1 MFLRLNNDTNMHIE
15 CDHIRFN
22 HLDAN
27 NEYKPEINLQLTVN
41 EDIDT
46 SIAQLDAILQDGNQ
60 VTDLYVG
67 TNEMTQL
74 YDLHGLEFSITQLE
88 DMAQDDQRFVS
99 IIIENLGESILT
111 PEE

>member
-1 MFLRLNNDTNMHIE
+1 MFLRLNNNENMHIE

-22 HLDAN
+22 HLNAEK
-27 NEYKPEINLQLTVN
+27 EYKPEISLQLTVN
-41 EDIDT
+41 EDIDA
-46 SIAQLDAILQDGNQ
+46 SIAQLDAILQEGNQ

-74 YDLHGLEFSITQLE
+74 YDLHDLEFSITQLE
-88 DMAQDDQRFVS
+88 DMAQEDSRFVS
-99 IIIENLGESILT
+99 IIIENLGDSIVT